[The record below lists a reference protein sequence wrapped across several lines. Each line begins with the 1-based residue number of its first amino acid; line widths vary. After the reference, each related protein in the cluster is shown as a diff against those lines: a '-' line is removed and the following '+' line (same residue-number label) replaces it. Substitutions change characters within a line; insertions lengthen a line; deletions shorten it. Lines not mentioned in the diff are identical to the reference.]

1 MLIDLH
7 IHTNRYSSCSVLE
20 PRELVDEA
28 RRIGLD
34 GFCLTEHNTLWD
46 PKEVKALAQGQG
58 LTILRGNEITTTQ
71 GDALVFGLEE
81 EIKEVTTVQELRR
94 KVDRAGSILIAAHP
108 FRGFLMF
115 GFSELHLSVE
125 EAARR
130 EVFQYVDGL
139 EICNSRVTDHE
150 NDLARQV
157 AERLCLP
164 GVGGS
169 DAHASHEVGICV
181 TEFLRP
187 ISNETDLIAELK
199 ARRFKVRRFREN
211 QSR

>member
-20 PRELVDEA
+20 PAELVEEA
-28 RRIGLD
+28 KRIGLD
-34 GFCLTEHNTLWD
+34 GFCLTEHNALWK
-46 PKEVKALAQGQG
+46 PKEVEALAEGKG

-71 GDALVFGLEE
+71 GDVLVFGLEE
-81 EIKEVTTVQELRR
+81 DIKDVITVHELRR
-94 KVDRAGSILIAAHP
+94 KVDRAGSMMIAAHP

-115 GFSELHLSVE
+115 GFSELSLTVE

-139 EICNSRVTDHE
+139 EICNSRVTDQE
-150 NDLARQV
+150 NDLSRQV
-157 AERLCLP
+157 AEQLRLP

-169 DAHASHEVGICV
+169 DAHTGHEVGICV
-181 TEFLRP
+181 TEFQRP
-187 ISNETDLIAELK
+187 IGNEKDLIAELK
-199 ARRFKVRRFREN
+199 GRRFKVRRFRDD
-211 QSR
+211 R